1 MLSGNFNI
9 IKKEKTFFVLRCVL
23 FLLFLDVFLS
33 FLIYR
38 FSASLLSLSLL
49 RTSTVRGSL
58 RKRMAFRQFW
68 KEIVAE
74 FGKSKVEGYPVVF
87 PKREPDELKSFEP
100 IRLLHRCIHT
110 LEISDCLNCVVAYL
124 HIIKADY
131 CEYNWKFLL
140 FRLLIS

>member
-9 IKKEKTFFVLRCVL
+9 IKKEKRCVL

-58 RKRMAFRQFW
+58 RKRNGIQT
-68 KEIVAE
+68 IL
-74 FGKSKVEGYPVVF
+74 
-87 PKREPDELKSFEP
+87 KRNCCR
-100 IRLLHRCIHT
+100 IR
-110 LEISDCLNCVVAYL
+110 
-124 HIIKADY
+124 
-131 CEYNWKFLL
+131 
-140 FRLLIS
+140 